1 VSIAER
7 RARIADL
14 ERVRGSRVVSYVLS
28 DRETFPPGVPGF
40 NPPMQEIHPWV
51 IELIRDWERVDRL
64 DLVLHTRGGAI
75 ESVWPLVS
83 ALRARCKT
91 LGVIVPFRAHSA
103 GTLVCLG
110 AREIVM
116 DDFSELSPIDPTTG
130 NPFNPRDPGNPQAQ
144 LGISVEDVAAYFD
157 LARDLAGLRYEDHKV
172 EVFKQL
178 TAQIHP
184 LALGN
189 IQRVSLLIRKLG
201 RELLAGNS
209 SLTKEDVE
217 GAVDALTTRF
227 YTHLHFIS
235 RREARDL
242 LGNMVVEPKPEL
254 ASAIRALFDA
264 YKSDL
269 KLRER
274 YELPAAIANEPSLS
288 LRVLGGILETTE
300 RCYVNLTDLHVSQ
313 RPKFPPGV
321 QVQVPVGQMVP
332 LDQWPGRLYDYGLDR
347 TGWVRADDDVEETYA

>member
-1 VSIAER
+1 MSIAER

-157 LARDLAGLRYEDHKV
+157 LARDLAG
-172 EVFKQL
+172 
-178 TAQIHP
+178 
-184 LALGN
+184 
-189 IQRVSLLIRKLG
+189 
-201 RELLAGNS
+201 
-209 SLTKEDVE
+209 
-217 GAVDALTTRF
+217 
-227 YTHLHFIS
+227 
-235 RREARDL
+235 
-242 LGNMVVEPKPEL
+242 
-254 ASAIRALFDA
+254 
-264 YKSDL
+264 
-269 KLRER
+269 
-274 YELPAAIANEPSLS
+274 
-288 LRVLGGILETTE
+288 
-300 RCYVNLTDLHVSQ
+300 
-313 RPKFPPGV
+313 
-321 QVQVPVGQMVP
+321 
-332 LDQWPGRLYDYGLDR
+332 
-347 TGWVRADDDVEETYA
+347 